1 MIDIFNIVFTKLYTD
16 INANFEDVDVKDEY
30 IDESAHFP
38 CVTVTQDSNVDY
50 QKMMIHNW
58 SNFQKVL
65 ITVNIYTN
73 SSTKKTDAKKILQR
87 VDYMMHTMKFTC
99 THCSNTPNVDR
110 SIYRI
115 TARYEAI
122 VGIKEVDG
130 SGNFYHQI
138 YRS

>member
-1 MIDIFNIVFTKLYTD
+1 MIDVFNLIFTKIYDD
-16 INANFEDVDVKDEY
+16 INGNFEDVDVKDEY

-38 CVTVTQDSNVDY
+38 CVTVTQDSNTDY

-58 SNFQKVL
+58 SNFQKIL

-73 SSTKKTDAKKILQR
+73 SKTKKTDAKKILQR
-87 VDYMMHTMKFTC
+87 VDYMMHTCKFTC
-99 THCSNTPNVDR
+99 TFCQPTPNIDR

-122 VGIKEVDG
+122 VGIKESDG
-130 SGNFYHQI
+130 SGNYFHRV